1 VDRGARRGAGLA
13 DPGGKLMLR
22 KTVLALA
29 FALAG
34 FSGSPAMAGAL
45 QITDADPV
53 AVVTVPDAWTTAK
66 IKRGVEI
73 RTPDEE
79 IYLWFELVAPNEL
92 DAVQKEHDS
101 YFAKE
106 GVTVTGASETL
117 KQEVNGKAWSFTE
130 LKAKSKDGDDSIIRY
145 IAINPNVASGKI
157 IMMTYWASLD
167 GHKEHDAAMKALV
180 DSIAYK

>member
-1 VDRGARRGAGLA
+1 
-13 DPGGKLMLR
+13 MLR
-22 KTVLALA
+22 KTIHALA

-34 FSGSPAMAGAL
+34 FSGVPAFAGAL
-45 QITDADPV
+45 QITDVDPI

-79 IYLWFELVAPNEL
+79 IYLWFELIAPAEL
-92 DAVQKEHDS
+92 DTLQKEHNV
-101 YFAKE
+101 YFEKE
-106 GVTVTGASETL
+106 GVTITGASDTV
-117 KQEVNGKAWSFTE
+117 KQEVKGKAWSFTE
-130 LKAKSKDGDDSIIRY
+130 LKAKSKDGESLIRY

-157 IMMTYWASLD
+157 IMMTYWASLE
-167 GHKEHDAAMKALV
+167 GHKTHDAAMSAII

>member
-1 VDRGARRGAGLA
+1 MRAGARDLA

-34 FSGSPAMAGAL
+34 FNGAPAMAGAL
-45 QITDADPV
+45 QITEADPV

-66 IKRGVEI
+66 VKRGVEI

-79 IYLWFELVAPNEL
+79 IYIWFELVAPGEIDTL
-92 DAVQKEHDS
+92 QKEHNS
-101 YFAKE
+101 YFEKE
-106 GVTVTGASETL
+106 GVTITGASETM

-130 LKAKSKDGDDSIIRY
+130 LKAKSKDGDSIIRY
-145 IAINPNVASGKI
+145 IAINPNLASGKI
-157 IMMTYWASLD
+157 IMMTYWASPEGD
-167 GHKEHDAAMKALV
+167 KEHDAAMKALV

>member
-1 VDRGARRGAGLA
+1 
-13 DPGGKLMLR
+13 MLR

-34 FSGSPAMAGAL
+34 FNGAPAMAGAL
-45 QITDADPV
+45 QITEADPV

-66 IKRGVEI
+66 VKRGVEI

-79 IYLWFELVAPNEL
+79 IYIWFELVAPGEIDTL
-92 DAVQKEHDS
+92 QKEHNS
-101 YFAKE
+101 YFEKE
-106 GVTVTGASETL
+106 GVTITGASETM

-130 LKAKSKDGDDSIIRY
+130 LKAKSKDGDSIIRY
-145 IAINPNVASGKI
+145 IAINPNLASGKI
-157 IMMTYWASLD
+157 IMMTYWASPEGD
-167 GHKEHDAAMKALV
+167 KEHDAAMKALV

>member
-1 VDRGARRGAGLA
+1 
-13 DPGGKLMLR
+13 MLR

-34 FSGSPAMAGAL
+34 FSGAPAMAGAL
-45 QITDADPV
+45 QITEADPV

-66 IKRGVEI
+66 VKRGVEI

-79 IYLWFELVAPNEL
+79 IYIWFELVAPGEIDTL
-92 DAVQKEHDS
+92 QKEHNS
-101 YFAKE
+101 YFEKE
-106 GVTVTGASETL
+106 GVTITGASETM

-130 LKAKSKDGDDSIIRY
+130 LKAKSKDGDSIIRY
-145 IAINPNVASGKI
+145 IAINPNLASGKI
-157 IMMTYWASLD
+157 IMMTYWASPEGD
-167 GHKEHDAAMKALV
+167 KEHDAAMKALV

>member
-1 VDRGARRGAGLA
+1 VVRAGARDLA

-34 FSGSPAMAGAL
+34 FNGAPAMAGAL
-45 QITDADPV
+45 QITEADPV

-66 IKRGVEI
+66 VKRGVEI

-79 IYLWFELVAPNEL
+79 IYIWFELVAPGEIDTL
-92 DAVQKEHDS
+92 QKEHNS
-101 YFAKE
+101 YFEKE
-106 GVTVTGASETL
+106 GVTITGASETM

-130 LKAKSKDGDDSIIRY
+130 LKAKSKDGDSIIRY
-145 IAINPNVASGKI
+145 IAINPNLASGKI
-157 IMMTYWASLD
+157 IMMTYWASPEGD
-167 GHKEHDAAMKALV
+167 KEHDAAMKALV

>member
-1 VDRGARRGAGLA
+1 MRAGALDLA

-22 KTVLALA
+22 KTVLVLAL
-29 FALAG
+29 ALAG
-34 FSGSPAMAGAL
+34 FNGAPAMAGAL
-45 QITDADPV
+45 QITEADPV

-66 IKRGVEI
+66 VKRGVEI

-79 IYLWFELVAPNEL
+79 IYIWFELVAPGEIDTL
-92 DAVQKEHDS
+92 QKEHNS
-101 YFAKE
+101 YFEKE
-106 GVTVTGASETL
+106 GVTITGASETM

-130 LKAKSKDGDDSIIRY
+130 LKAKSKDGDSIIRY

-157 IMMTYWASLD
+157 IMMTYWASPEGD
-167 GHKEHDAAMKALV
+167 KEHDAAMKALV

>member
-1 VDRGARRGAGLA
+1 
-13 DPGGKLMLR
+13 MLR

-34 FSGSPAMAGAL
+34 FNGAPAMAGAL
-45 QITDADPV
+45 QITEADPV

-66 IKRGVEI
+66 VKRGVEI

-79 IYLWFELVAPNEL
+79 IYIWFELVAPGEIDTL
-92 DAVQKEHDS
+92 QKEHNS
-101 YFAKE
+101 YFEKE
-106 GVTVTGASETL
+106 GVTITGASETM

-130 LKAKSKDGDDSIIRY
+130 LKAKSKDGDSIIRY

-157 IMMTYWASLD
+157 IMMTYWASPEGD
-167 GHKEHDAAMKALV
+167 KEHDAAMKALV

>member
-1 VDRGARRGAGLA
+1 MA

-29 FALAG
+29 VALAG
-34 FSGSPAMAGAL
+34 FSALPAMAGAL

-53 AVVTVPDAWTTAK
+53 AVVTVPDAWTSAK

-79 IYLWFELVAPNEL
+79 IYLWFELVAPGEL
-92 DAVQKEHDS
+92 DTLQKEHNS
-101 YFAKE
+101 YFEKE
-106 GVTVTGASETL
+106 GVTVTGASETV
-117 KQEVNGKAWSFTE
+117 KQEVKGKAWSFTE
-130 LKAKSKDGDDSIIRY
+130 LKAKGKDGDSLIRY
-145 IAINPNVASGKI
+145 IAINPNVPSGKI

-167 GHKEHDAAMKALV
+167 GHRTHDTAMSAII

>member
-1 VDRGARRGAGLA
+1 
-13 DPGGKLMLR
+13 MLR

-34 FSGSPAMAGAL
+34 FNGAPAMAGAL
-45 QITDADPV
+45 QITEADPV

-66 IKRGVEI
+66 VKRGVEI

-79 IYLWFELVAPNEL
+79 IYIWFELVAPGEIDTL
-92 DAVQKEHDS
+92 QKEHNS
-101 YFAKE
+101 YFEKE
-106 GVTVTGASETL
+106 GVTITGASETM

-130 LKAKSKDGDDSIIRY
+130 LKAKSKDGDSIIRY
-145 IAINPNVASGKI
+145 IAINPNLASGKI
-157 IMMTYWASLD
+157 IMMTYWASPEGD
-167 GHKEHDAAMKALV
+167 KEHDAAMKGII